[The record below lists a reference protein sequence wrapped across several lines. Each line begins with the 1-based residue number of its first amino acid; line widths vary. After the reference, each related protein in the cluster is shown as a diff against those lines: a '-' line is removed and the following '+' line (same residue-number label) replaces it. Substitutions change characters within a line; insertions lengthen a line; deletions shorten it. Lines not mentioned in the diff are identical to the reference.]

1 MTQSEG
7 SGDHL
12 IRGVKV
18 EKKAER
24 FARNQIICINL
35 QSYRINIQYNL

>member
-1 MTQSEG
+1 MGYVTVNLRIRMTHSAG
-7 SGDHL
+7 SGVHL

-24 FARNQIICINL
+24 FA
-35 QSYRINIQYNL
+35 